1 MHNVHAFLPSL
12 DIEIASININ
22 HQEWDDW
29 TGTLLTFLFLP
40 PPSLLSPHLPPLPCS
55 LLKTLSLSHLL
66 TPVRPGDLIRN
77 WVIMVEQSAD
87 YLQQAGSIS
96 NEI

>member
-40 PPSLLSPHLPPLPCS
+40 PPSLPPLPPPPS
-55 LLKTLSLSHLL
+55 SPMLLAENSLSL
-66 TPVRPGDLIRN
+66 TPLDTSEARGLDQKLGYNGGAVSRLFT
-77 WVIMVEQSAD
+77 
-87 YLQQAGSIS
+87 AGWFHF
-96 NEI
+96 

>member
-40 PPSLLSPHLPPLPCS
+40 PPPSSPMLLAENS
-55 LLKTLSLSHLL
+55 LSL
-66 TPVRPGDLIRN
+66 TPLDTSEARGLDQKLGYNGGAVSRLFT
-77 WVIMVEQSAD
+77 
-87 YLQQAGSIS
+87 AGWFHF
-96 NEI
+96 